1 MGPMFVRSHPDPALL
16 TDTRVLH
23 NLLVTESHHMRLRVR
38 DYMAVVQDLI
48 TPHHR
53 KIVTDWMLEVC
64 QSEGLAPGVF
74 LSAVLYLDAV
84 LSQLSLAPGRLQ
96 LLASTCLSLASKL
109 ASPRPLGLCR

>member
-16 TDTRVLH
+16 TDTRVLA

-38 DYMAVVQDLI
+38 DYMAVVQELI

-64 QSEGLAPGVF
+64 QVNEISNPCNAENI
-74 LSAVLYLDAV
+74 
-84 LSQLSLAPGRLQ
+84 
-96 LLASTCLSLASKL
+96 K
-109 ASPRPLGLCR
+109 